1 MKKIQILG
9 TGCAKCQQLTANA
22 ETAARQLGLAYE
34 VVKIREIPEI
44 MKFGVMSTPALAVD
58 GVIKSQGRLLAA
70 EQIKPL
76 LT

>member
-22 ETAARQLGLAYE
+22 ETAARQLALSFE
-34 VVKIREIPEI
+34 IVKISQLPDI

-58 GVIKSQGRLLAA
+58 GVVKSQGRLLTT

-76 LT
+76 LS

>member
-22 ETAARQLGLAYE
+22 ETAARQLALSFE
-34 VVKIREIPEI
+34 IVKISQLPDI

-58 GVIKSQGRLLAA
+58 GVVKSQGRLLTP

-76 LT
+76 LS

>member
-22 ETAARQLGLAYE
+22 ESAARQLGLAFE
-34 VVKIREIPEI
+34 IVKVTQIPEI
-44 MKFGVMSTPALAVD
+44 MKFGVMSTPALVVD
-58 GVIKSQGRLLAA
+58 GVVKSQGRLLAP

-76 LT
+76 LS